1 GMSFVKTRSGT
12 APSPRKGGASMLATP
27 FSRDTDITRATSRYR
42 HPHRGGRREAVHEDR
57 EIDRSAGMT
66 EGFHH
71 TNYGPGTCGA
81 RAGVRPGEGRG
92 PGHTAAV

>member
-1 GMSFVKTRSGT
+1 M
-12 APSPRKGGASMLATP
+12 
-27 FSRDTDITRATSRYR
+27 
-42 HPHRGGRREAVHEDR
+42 
-57 EIDRSAGMT
+57 DRSAGMT

-92 PGHTAAV
+92 PGHTAAVPGRRCQGRRCSDPAAGVLATSGGALLRALLLVSALDLPDIAAMRESTCGGGR